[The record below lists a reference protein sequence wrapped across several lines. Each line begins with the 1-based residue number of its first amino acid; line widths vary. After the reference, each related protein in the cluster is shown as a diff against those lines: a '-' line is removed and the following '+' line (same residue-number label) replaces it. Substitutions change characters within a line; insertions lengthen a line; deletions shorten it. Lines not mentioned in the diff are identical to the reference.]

1 MGAIEE
7 AGTVQSSVAVTAAV
21 ASNDSYQGADA
32 VVAEGLRT
40 SYGAIVAV
48 DGISFTV
55 RRGEVF
61 GLLGPNGA
69 GKTTTIEILE
79 GLRQAD
85 AGRVAVCGLDPITS
99 GAALKERIGI
109 ALQRSELYPK
119 LAVREVLRLFGTFY
133 ARAVPPDDLIT
144 LVDLGEKRGSL
155 VKTLSGGQKQRL
167 AVALAL
173 VNDPEVLFLD
183 EPTAGLDPQARR
195 GLWDV
200 IAQLRGAGKT
210 ILLTT
215 HYMEEAEQLCDR
227 VAIVDHG
234 RIIALDGPDA
244 LVDRYL
250 NEETIVFK
258 TAAAPDPDALRLL
271 PAVCD
276 VILTPLPGQP
286 EWHTVA
292 LRSADAQASLR
303 ALLNMAGAEAQAL
316 RELRVQRATLE
327 DVFLQLTGR
336 SIRE

>member
-1 MGAIEE
+1 
-7 AGTVQSSVAVTAAV
+7 
-21 ASNDSYQGADA
+21 

-119 LAVREVLRLFGTFY
+119 LAVREVLRLVGTFY

-234 RIIALDGPDA
+234 RIIAMDRPDA

-250 NEETIVFK
+250 SEETIVFK
-258 TAAAPDPDALRLL
+258 TAAADLGALRLL
-271 PAVCD
+271 PAVRD
-276 VILTPLPGQP
+276 VVLTPVPGQP
-286 EWHTVA
+286 ERHTVA
-292 LRSADAQASLR
+292 LRSADAQTTLR
-303 ALLNMAGAEAQAL
+303 ALLSLAEGDGQAL
-316 RELRVQRATLE
+316 RELRVERATLE

-336 SIRE
+336 RIRE